1 MVWKQPEGLFIELG
15 KVIMRHLI
23 GTLSSFALLTLALT
37 GCTAQ
42 VQTAAAQPI
51 VLEAATPVQQHG
63 STGED
68 KKAASPYGQVLGM
81 NWGGHPG
88 DFAEYRFTE
97 AAPVSP
103 ALLTLRYARDT
114 AGTSHVQVSVDGKA
128 AGSVQVHPTGG
139 WGDTA
144 AQFTTVSVA
153 LPSLTAGPHTLRLS
167 VPAPAPPSVPA
178 SAAMQTLPPVPVLEL
193 VGNRTDKN
201 TVGHGKNVALY
212 TGSPSLFFYATQNM
226 TDVFSAADGAT
237 LKWFPDYVLV
247 TPSGSADSDA
257 GNVNVDSLTIG
268 PGTAPAAGNAP
279 ASGVFEQRQVCVT
292 TDDVVV
298 SRVFVTN
305 STQAPVTYPVTVKG
319 DCRQSADFR
328 AGPGGAKETRRDGD
342 VVVLTDHNVF
352 PGKLPNG
359 LSLAVGGSVAP
370 TSANTDTPGAYTLVY
385 TLAVPPGQTKSMV
398 AACAFDP
405 DPAQATAHL
414 RAALGQKDPLGQNR
428 QAWKK
433 FYADEVPA
441 FTCSDPGLSELYA
454 FRWFLL
460 LFSRAGGDLGYFK
473 YPVDM
478 EGRQAFQT
486 YCCYSAPFMAF
497 DLNWQDDP
505 SAGFGQIA
513 NLPFVAYSD
522 GRFPWYTTPETNR
535 VPVSHASLTGQSLM
549 PWAAWKFYQIHGR
562 KDLIAQ
568 IYPGMKKNMDWWIT
582 DRDPDGS
589 GLFRI
594 DDQLETG
601 MDDLNRRWT
610 QGKPARY
617 QAIDATSYAILNLRA
632 VANMAKVLGQ
642 TKDAAYYSA
651 YAAKSVHALNTTL
664 WDPALQRYRDR
675 SPDTGE
681 LSDYNSITI
690 FYPMFADAMT
700 PAQLPEISRYL
711 LSPKEYATPAP
722 VPALSQSDPEF
733 DPVHRYWAGPTWPAT
748 NSHVMEGFAE
758 TAKRLDRS
766 ELPAAAALFHK
777 IAALQL
783 RPRAD
788 FYEHYNSLTGEPE
801 SGFRDYMH
809 SWWIDAII
817 RQAAGLTPQDNGSL
831 VIDPLPLGLTH
842 FALRGAPYRGHRVD
856 VLWNE
861 PETGRGL
868 TVRVDG
874 RTRSRQPSFV
884 PGGPPL
890 TIPAATVEGK

>member
-1 MVWKQPEGLFIELG
+1 MHHFTKSLAALGL
-15 KVIMRHLI
+15 
-23 GTLSSFALLTLALT
+23 LALPLA

-42 VQTAAAQPI
+42 THPAQAQTPQSVVI
-51 VLEAATPVQQHG
+51 EAAHPVQQRG

-68 KKAASPYGQVLGM
+68 KKAASFYGHVLGM
-81 NWGGHPG
+81 NWGGHAG
-88 DFAEYRFTE
+88 DYADYDFKEPTAV
-97 AAPVSP
+97 APV
-103 ALLTLRYARDT
+103 LLTIRYAREI
-114 AGTSHVQVSVDGKA
+114 AGTSRIEVSVDGKVAGTA
-128 AGSVQVHPTGG
+128 AISSTGG

-144 AQFTTVSVA
+144 GQFATVSVA
-153 LPSLTAGPHTLRLS
+153 LPPLSAGAHRLRLTI
-167 VPAPAPPSVPA
+167 PAPAGPQLPAKA
-178 SAAMQTLPPVPVLEL
+178 SAQTLPPVPVLEL

-201 TVGHGKNVALY
+201 TVGHGNNVALY

-226 TDVFSAADGAT
+226 TDVFSAADGRT

-247 TPSGSADSDA
+247 TPAGGADSDA
-257 GNVNVDSLTIG
+257 GNVTVDRLEIG
-268 PGTAPAAGNAP
+268 PGAPPPPP
-279 ASGVFEQRQVCVT
+279 AVDSSGVFEQRQVCVT
-292 TDDVVV
+292 TSDVVV

-305 STQAPVTYPVTVKG
+305 LTAAPITHRITVQG

-328 AGPGGAKETRRDGD
+328 AGPGAAKETRRDGD
-342 VVVLTDHNVF
+342 VVLMTDHNVF

-359 LSLAVGGSVAP
+359 LTMAISGSLPVVNADTG
-370 TSANTDTPGAYTLVY
+370 TPGAYTLGY
-385 TLAVPPGQTKSMV
+385 DLLVPPGQTRSV
-398 AACAFDP
+398 VLACAFDRNA
-405 DPAQATAHL
+405 DRATANL
-414 RAALGQKDPLGQNR
+414 KAALAEADPLTQNR
-428 QAWKK
+428 KDWQK
-433 FYADEVPA
+433 FYATEVPA
-441 FTCSDPGLSELYA
+441 FTCSDRGLSELYA

-497 DLNWQDDP
+497 DLNWQTNP
-505 SAGFGQIA
+505 SVGFGQIA
-513 NLPFVAYSD
+513 NLPFVAYDD
-522 GRFPWYTTPETNR
+522 GRFPFYTTPQTNM
-535 VPVSHASLTGQSLM
+535 VHVDHASRTGQSLM

-562 KDLIAQ
+562 KDFISQ
-568 IYPGMKKNMDWWIT
+568 IYPGMKKNMDWWIS
-582 DRDPDGS
+582 DRDPDHS

-601 MDDLNRRWT
+601 MDDLHRRWK
-610 QGKPARY
+610 GPVPAHY
-617 QAIDATSYAILNLRA
+617 QAIDATSYAILNLKA
-632 VANMAKVLGQ
+632 VANMARVLGNA
-642 TKDAAYYSA
+642 KDAAYYSG
-651 YAAKSVHALNTTL
+651 YATKSVHALNTVL

-681 LSDYNSITI
+681 LSTYNAITI
-690 FYPMFADAMT
+690 FYPMFADALT
-700 PAQLPEISRYL
+700 KAQLPEISRYL
-711 LSPKEYATPAP
+711 LSPKEYFTAYP

-748 NSHVMEGFAE
+748 NSHVVEGFAE

-766 ELPAAAALFHK
+766 KLPQAAELFHRVE
-777 IAALQL
+777 ALQL

-809 SWWIDAII
+809 SWWIDSII
-817 RQAAGLTPQDNGSL
+817 RQAAGLTPQDDGSL

-842 FALRGAPYRGHRVD
+842 FALRGAPYRGHKVD

-861 PETGRGL
+861 PASGKGL
-868 TVRVDG
+868 TIRVDG
-874 RTRSRQPSFV
+874 VVRSRAPKFV

-890 TIPAATVEGK
+890 TLSAAAVSGAR

>member
-1 MVWKQPEGLFIELG
+1 MQHSTRTFWSLGLL
-15 KVIMRHLI
+15 
-23 GTLSSFALLTLALT
+23 ALTLT

-42 VQTAAAQPI
+42 TRTAAAQAV
-51 VLEAATPVQQHG
+51 VLEGAAPSRQHG

-68 KKAASPYGQVLGM
+68 KKAGSPYGHVLGM

-88 DFAEYRFTE
+88 DFAEYDFVE
-97 AAPVSP
+97 AGPVAP
-103 ALLTLRYARDT
+103 ALLTLRYARET
-114 AGTSHVQVSVDGKA
+114 AGTSRVEVSVDGKA
-128 AGSVQVHPTGG
+128 GETAHVHATGG

-144 AQFTTVSVA
+144 GQFTTVSVG
-153 LPSLTAGPHTLRLS
+153 LPELSAGPHTIRIS
-167 VPAPAPPSVPA
+167 VPAPAPPVVPA
-178 SAAMQTLPPVPVLEL
+178 GAKMQTLTPSPTLEL

-212 TGSPSLFFYATQNM
+212 TGSPSQFFYATQNM
-226 TDVFSAADGAT
+226 TDVFSAADGQT
-237 LKWFPDYVLV
+237 LNWYPDHVLV
-247 TPSGSADSDA
+247 TTPSGSADSDA
-257 GNVNVDSLTIG
+257 GNVNVDSLTIAS
-268 PGTAPAAGNAP
+268 GTAPPPPVSGTP
-279 ASGVFEQRQVCVT
+279 GVFEQRQICVT
-292 TDDVVV
+292 SDDVAV
-298 SRVFVTN
+298 SRIFVTN
-305 STQAPVTYPVTVKG
+305 LTNAAMTQTITVTG

-328 AGPGGAKETRRDGD
+328 AGPGGEKTTQRVGNTI
-342 VVVLTDHNVF
+342 VLTDKNVF
-352 PGKLPNG
+352 PGKLSDG
-359 LSLAVGGSVAP
+359 LTMVIGGTGAP
-370 TSANTDTPGAYTLVY
+370 TRAETGTPGAYTLSY
-385 TLAVPPGQTKSMV
+385 DLAVPAGQTASLV
-398 AACAFDP
+398 LACAFDP
-405 DPAQATAHL
+405 DPATASAHL
-414 RAALGQKDPLGQNR
+414 QAVLHQSDPLGQNR
-428 QAWKK
+428 AEWQK
-433 FYADEVPA
+433 FYTREVPA
-441 FTCSDPGLSELYA
+441 FTCSDPGLTELYA

-460 LFSRAGGDLGYFK
+460 RFSRAGGDLGYFK

-497 DLNWQDDP
+497 DLNWQANPAD
-505 SAGFGQIA
+505 GFGQLA
-513 NLPFVAYSD
+513 NMPFVAYDD
-522 GRFPWYTTPETNR
+522 GRFPWYTTPQTNR
-535 VPVSHASLTGQSLM
+535 VPVQHASLTGQSLL

-568 IYPGMKKNMDWWIT
+568 VYPGMKKDMDWWIK
-582 DRDPDGS
+582 DRDPDSS

-601 MDDLNRRWT
+601 MDDLNRRWAK
-610 QGKPARY
+610 GKPARY
-617 QAIDATSYAILNLRA
+617 QAIDATSYAVLNLKA
-632 VANMAKVLGQ
+632 VANMAKVLGNA
-642 TKDAAYYSA
+642 KDAAYYGA
-651 YAAKSVHALNTTL
+651 YAAKSVRALNTVL
-664 WDPALQRYRDR
+664 WDPALQRYCDR

-681 LSDYNSITI
+681 LSDYNSLTI
-690 FYPMFADAMT
+690 FYPLFADALT
-700 PAQLPEISRYL
+700 KDQLPEISRYL
-711 LSPKEYATPAP
+711 LNPKEYATAYP

-766 ELPAAAALFHK
+766 KLPAAADLFHK

-801 SGFRDYMH
+801 SSFRDYMH

-817 RQAAGLTPQDNGSL
+817 RQAAGLTPEDDGSL

-861 PETGRGL
+861 PGTGKGL
-868 TVRVDG
+868 TVRIDG
-874 RTRSRQPSFV
+874 RTRSRLQNFV

-890 TIPAATVEGK
+890 TVPAGLFGIKS

>member
-1 MVWKQPEGLFIELG
+1 MH
-15 KVIMRHLI
+15 HLI
-23 GTLSSFALLTLALT
+23 GVLSSFGLLTLALT

-42 VQTAAAQPI
+42 TAQNI
-51 VLEAATPVQQHG
+51 VLEAANPVQQHG

-68 KKAASPYGQVLGM
+68 RKAASPYGHVLGM
-81 NWGGHPG
+81 NWGSHPG

-97 AAPVSP
+97 ATAVSP

-114 AGTSHVQVSVDGKA
+114 AGTSRLQVSLDGKFVGTA
-128 AGSVQVHPTGG
+128 KVHATGG

-153 LPSLTAGPHTLRLS
+153 LPDLAAGPHTLRLT
-167 VPAPAPPSVPA
+167 VPAPAAPQIPARAAAQTLPSVP
-178 SAAMQTLPPVPVLEL
+178 VLDL

-201 TVGHGKNVALY
+201 TVGHGNNVALY

-226 TDVFSAADGAT
+226 TDVFSAADGRT

-247 TPSGSADSDA
+247 TPQGGTDSDA
-257 GNVNVDSLTIG
+257 GNVTVDSLTIAA
-268 PGTAPAAGNAP
+268 GTAPAAP
-279 ASGVFEQRQVCVT
+279 ADGSSSVFEQRQVCVT
-292 TDDVVV
+292 TSDVVV

-305 STQAPVTYPVTVKG
+305 LTNAAVTHRIRVQG

-328 AGPGGAKETRRDGD
+328 AGPGGDKQTRRDGD
-342 VVVLTDHNVF
+342 VVLLTDHNVF

-359 LSLAVGGSVAP
+359 LTLAIGGSLPAAHAD
-370 TSANTDTPGAYTLVY
+370 TGTPGAYTLDY
-385 TLAVPPGQTKSMV
+385 DLSVPPGQTRSAV
-398 AACAFDP
+398 FACAFDREA
-405 DPAQATAHL
+405 AQAAAHL
-414 RAALGQKDPLGQNR
+414 KAALASADPLSQNR
-428 QAWKK
+428 GAWQK
-433 FYADEVPA
+433 FYATQVPA
-441 FTCSDPGLSELYA
+441 FTCSDRGLSELYA

-497 DLNWQDDP
+497 DLNWQVNP
-505 SAGFGQIA
+505 NAGFGQIA
-513 NLPFVAYSD
+513 NLPFVAYDD
-522 GRFPWYTTPETNR
+522 GRFPFYTTPQTNL
-535 VPVSHASLTGQSLM
+535 VHVDHASRTGQSLM

-562 KDLIAQ
+562 KDLISQ
-568 IYPGMKKNMDWWIT
+568 IYPGMKKNMDWWIS
-582 DRDPDGS
+582 DRDPDRS

-601 MDDLNRRWT
+601 MDDLHRRWK
-610 QGKPARY
+610 GPVPAHY
-617 QAIDATSYAILNLRA
+617 QAIDATSYAILNLQA
-632 VANMAKVLGQ
+632 VANMARVLGNA
-642 TKDAAYYSA
+642 KDAAYYSA
-651 YAAKSVHALNTTL
+651 YAAKSIHALNTVL

-681 LSDYNSITI
+681 LSSYNALTI
-690 FYPMFADAMT
+690 FYPMFAGAMT
-700 PAQLPEISRYL
+700 KAQLPEISRYL
-711 LSPKEYATPAP
+711 LNPKEYFTAYP

-748 NSHVMEGFAE
+748 NSHVAEGFAE

-766 ELPAAAALFHK
+766 HLPQAAELFRRVE
-777 IAALQL
+777 ALQL

-809 SWWIDAII
+809 SWWIDLII
-817 RQAAGLTPQDNGSL
+817 RQAAGMTPQDDGSL

-842 FALRGAPYRGHRVD
+842 FALRGAPYRGRKVD

-861 PETGRGL
+861 PGTGKGL
-868 TVRVDG
+868 TVRIDG
-874 RTRSRQPSFV
+874 IVRSHLPKFV

-890 TIPAATVEGK
+890 TLPAAVVNQH